1 MLKKYREE
9 FKIGV
14 RIACLVFFIS
24 FGMVVLLASI
34 KQAMAA
40 DLKAETIITDD
51 YIRLGDI
58 FDGVKN
64 ADYVLGPAP
73 QPGKDMILNART
85 LYKIASALDVDWK
98 PRYTTEQTV
107 LRREAVILS
116 QEEISKALEVK
127 IVESGV
133 DEKFSITFTNTVK
146 DIVLPANADE
156 TMEVTAFT
164 FNPQSDSFD
173 AVVVAPS
180 KEDPQKRINISG
192 RIERLVPVPVL
203 KSGLTNGDIIS
214 AHDIDFVE
222 MPKNRIPSGI
232 ITQEQDLLNMT
243 PRRVISGG
251 KLVMQNDIEK
261 PKMVDRGD
269 SVTLVFANGPLLL
282 TAKGKSLQAGA
293 MGDTVRVS
301 NLDSNKNLQGVV
313 TADREV
319 TIR

>member
-1 MLKKYREE
+1 MLKQYREE

-24 FGMVVLLASI
+24 FGMVVLLAGI

-133 DEKFSITFTNTVK
+133 EDKFNITFTNTIK

-156 TMEVTAFT
+156 TMDVTAFT
-164 FNPQSDSFD
+164 FNSQSDSFD
-173 AVVVAPS
+173 AVIVAPS

-203 KSGLTNGDIIS
+203 KSGLKNGDIIS

-269 SVTLVFANGPLLL
+269 SITLVFANGPLLL

>member
-1 MLKKYREE
+1 MLKQYREE

-24 FGMVVLLASI
+24 FGMVVLLAGI

-133 DEKFSITFTNTVK
+133 DDKFNITFTNTIK

-156 TMEVTAFT
+156 TMDVTAFT

-173 AVVVAPS
+173 AVIVAPS

-203 KSGLTNGDIIS
+203 KSGLKNGDIIS

-269 SVTLVFANGPLLL
+269 SITLVFANGPLLL